1 MMNKHD
7 RDNLMFLINADKATM
22 KKWYRTVSKD
32 DVDYALELL
41 QQYKSELMVKE
52 MEYMDEV
59 NDVGMAREA
68 LKKFM

>member
-41 QQYKSELMVKE
+41 HQYKSELMVKE
-52 MEYMDEV
+52 MEYMDDV
-59 NDVGMAREA
+59 DDVGMAREA

>member
-1 MMNKHD
+1 MNKHD

-41 QQYKSELMVKE
+41 HQYKSELMVKE
-52 MEYMDEV
+52 MEYMDDV
-59 NDVGMAREA
+59 DDVGMAREA

>member
-22 KKWYRTVSKD
+22 KEWYGSVSQD
-32 DVDYALELL
+32 DIEYALELL
-41 QQYKSELMVKE
+41 QAYKSELMVKE
-52 MEYMDEV
+52 MEYMDDV
-59 NDVGMAREA
+59 DDVGMASEV

>member
-1 MMNKHD
+1 MNKHD